1 MRAVTKNSEYL
12 HGNEPIATIPQQ
24 GK

>member
-12 HGNEPIATIPQQ
+12 RGNEPIATIPQQ